1 MLPIISFNDRL
12 VTYDMDDGDPNIDWN
27 DKGNVTDIFA
37 IDVTLEELK
46 TLRRKQV
53 TYTIRAKILLRFF
66 YLIGTRKLEVMRPI
80 TWSAPETCR

>member
-1 MLPIISFNDRL
+1 MLPKISFNDRL

-37 IDVTLEELK
+37 IDLTLEELK

-66 YLIGTRKLEVMRPI
+66 YLIGTRKLEVIGTI
-80 TWSAPETCR
+80 TWSAPETCG

>member
-1 MLPIISFNDRL
+1 MLPNISFNDRL

-37 IDVTLEELK
+37 IDLTLEELK

-66 YLIGTRKLEVMRPI
+66 YLIGTRKLEVIGSI
-80 TWSAPETCR
+80 T

>member
-1 MLPIISFNDRL
+1 MLPNISFNDRL

-37 IDVTLEELK
+37 IDLTLEELK

-66 YLIGTRKLEVMRPI
+66 YLIGTRKLEVIGSI
-80 TWSAPETCR
+80 TWSAPETCG

>member
-1 MLPIISFNDRL
+1 MLPNISFNDRL

-37 IDVTLEELK
+37 IDLTLEELK

-66 YLIGTRKLEVMRPI
+66 YLIGTRKLEVIGTI
-80 TWSAPETCR
+80 TWSAPETCG

>member
-1 MLPIISFNDRL
+1 MHPNISFNDRL

-37 IDVTLEELK
+37 IDLTLEELK

-66 YLIGTRKLEVMRPI
+66 T
-80 TWSAPETCR
+80 